1 MHKNKLI
8 LIIGLISLLV
18 TITSCSSV
26 KEAFD
31 PQRKNGSEE
40 FLVEKKAPL
49 SMPPEFY
56 ELPKPQSNKN
66 LNQNEIEDIEVL
78 ISNTAKEKNQTI
90 KTENLDKDFELLILD
105 KIKNN

>member
-1 MHKNKLI
+1 MNKNKFI
-8 LIIGLISLLV
+8 IIIGLISLLV

-26 KEAFD
+26 KDAFD

-40 FLVEKKAPL
+40 FLVKKKAPL

-66 LNQNEIEDIEVL
+66 LNQNEIEDIETL
-78 ISNTAKEKNQTI
+78 ITKTDKENNQIINTED
-90 KTENLDKDFELLILD
+90 LDTDFELLILE

>member
-1 MHKNKLI
+1 MYKNKFI
-8 LIIGLISLLV
+8 IIIGLISLLV

-56 ELPKPQSNKN
+56 ELPKPQSDKN
-66 LNQNEIEDIEVL
+66 FNQNEIEDIEIL
-78 ISNTAKEKNQTI
+78 ISKTEKENNQTI
-90 KTENLDKDFELLILD
+90 NTEDLDTDFELLILE

>member
-1 MHKNKLI
+1 MYKNKLI
-8 LIIGLISLLV
+8 IIIGLISLLL

-26 KEAFD
+26 KDTFD

-66 LNQNEIEDIEVL
+66 LNQNEIEDIEIL
-78 ISNTAKEKNQTI
+78 ISKTEKDNNQTI
-90 KTENLDKDFELLILD
+90 NTEDLDKDFELLILE

>member
-1 MHKNKLI
+1 MNKNKFI
-8 LIIGLISLLV
+8 IIIGLISLLV

-56 ELPKPQSNKN
+56 ELPKPQSDKN
-66 LNQNEIEDIEVL
+66 FNQNEIEDIEIL
-78 ISNTAKEKNQTI
+78 ISKTEKENNQTI
-90 KTENLDKDFELLILD
+90 NVEDLDKDFELLILE

>member
-1 MHKNKLI
+1 MYKNKFI
-8 LIIGLISLLV
+8 IIIGLISLLV

-26 KEAFD
+26 KDAFD

-66 LNQNEIEDIEVL
+66 LNQNEIEDIEIL
-78 ISNTAKEKNQTI
+78 ISKTDKENNQTI
-90 KTENLDKDFELLILD
+90 NTEDLDKDFELLILE